1 MDGADQL
8 RPDNSCIIDIPK
20 DVDAIYDNDMRSGVN
35 VHLPINFDDGIRW
48 LAQSG
53 S

>member
-8 RPDNSCIIDIPK
+8 RPDNSCIIDI
-20 DVDAIYDNDMRSGVN
+20 VDAIYDNEMRSGVN